1 MGGKMSKVQWRV
13 ATCNERRVND
23 ERFQRLDWI
32 YCAGKKNR
40 LCEMRVLILD
50 AAYSIISRV
59 EI

>member
-1 MGGKMSKVQWRV
+1 MSKVQWRV